1 MFSNRQ
7 KLAAV
12 LAKWGQPAIQG
23 LVGSKINNLP
33 LIANIEAKIKSTGF
47 VSPMYSLGGDL
58 SKLVM
63 GGISAPLIEPF
74 LNKALANV
82 PDDMIP
88 VLAHN
93 FVENAV
99 KNGSLA
105 IFEGNIELE
114 REDLEELQKLL
125 RYNLPINPM
134 DNYHPND
141 LWTEA
146 SSGSLC
152 VVFT

>member
-23 LVGSKINNLP
+23 LIGSKINSLP

-88 VLAHN
+88 VLAHS
-93 FVENAV
+93 FVENAI
-99 KNGSLA
+99 KNGSMV

-134 DNYHPND
+134 DNYQV
-141 LWTEA
+141 LTEEPRP
-146 SSGSLC
+146 
-152 VVFT
+152 VQE

>member
-23 LVGSKINNLP
+23 LIGSKINNLP

-74 LNKALANV
+74 LNKALENV

-88 VLAHN
+88 VLAHS
-93 FVENAV
+93 FVDNAI
-99 KNGSLA
+99 KNGNMV

-114 REDLEELQKLL
+114 LEDLQELQKLL
-125 RYNLPINPM
+125 RYNLPVNPK
-134 DNYHPND
+134 DNYQVI
-141 LWTEA
+141 TEEPQEN
-146 SSGSLC
+146 
-152 VVFT
+152 

>member
-1 MFSNRQ
+1 MFNNRQ

-23 LVGSKINNLP
+23 LIGSKINNLP

-88 VLAHN
+88 VLAHS
-93 FVENAV
+93 FVENAI
-99 KNGSLA
+99 KNGYMV

-125 RYNLPINPM
+125 RYNLPVNPL
-134 DNYHPND
+134 DNYQVIIEEPKEN
-141 LWTEA
+141 
-146 SSGSLC
+146 
-152 VVFT
+152 

>member
-1 MFSNRQ
+1 MFNNRQ

-23 LVGSKINNLP
+23 LIGSKINNLP

-88 VLAHN
+88 VLAHS
-93 FVENAV
+93 FVENAI
-99 KNGSLA
+99 KNGSMV

-114 REDLEELQKLL
+114 MEDLQELQKLL

-134 DNYHPND
+134 DNYQVI
-141 LWTEA
+141 TEEPQEN
-146 SSGSLC
+146 
-152 VVFT
+152 

>member
-1 MFSNRQ
+1 MYSNRQ

-12 LAKWGQPAIQG
+12 LARWGQPAIQG
-23 LVGSKINNLP
+23 LIGSKINSLP

-93 FVENAV
+93 FVENAI
-99 KNGSLA
+99 KNGSMV

-114 REDLEELQKLL
+114 LEDLQELQKLL
-125 RYNLPINPM
+125 RYNLPVNPM
-134 DNYHPND
+134 DNYQVI
-141 LWTEA
+141 TEEIKEN
-146 SSGSLC
+146 
-152 VVFT
+152 

>member
-1 MFSNRQ
+1 MFNNRQ

-23 LVGSKINNLP
+23 LIGSKINNLP

-88 VLAHN
+88 VLAHS
-93 FVENAV
+93 FVENAI
-99 KNGSLA
+99 KNGNMV

-114 REDLEELQKLL
+114 LEDLQELQKLL
-125 RYNLPINPM
+125 RYNLPVNPL
-134 DNYHPND
+134 DNYQVI
-141 LWTEA
+141 TEEPKEN
-146 SSGSLC
+146 
-152 VVFT
+152 

>member
-23 LVGSKINNLP
+23 LIGSKINGLP
-33 LIANIEAKIKSTGF
+33 LISNIEAKIKATGF
-47 VSPMYSLGGDL
+47 VSPMYSLGSDL

-88 VLAHN
+88 VLAHS
-93 FVENAV
+93 FVDNAI
-99 KNGSLA
+99 KNGNMV

-114 REDLEELQKLL
+114 LEDLQELQKLL

-134 DNYHPND
+134 DNYQVI
-141 LWTEA
+141 TEEPQEN
-146 SSGSLC
+146 
-152 VVFT
+152 

>member
-1 MFSNRQ
+1 MFNNRQ

-23 LVGSKINNLP
+23 LIGSKINNLP
-33 LIANIEAKIKSTGF
+33 LIANIESKIKSTGF

-88 VLAHN
+88 VLAHS
-93 FVENAV
+93 FVENAI
-99 KNGSLA
+99 KNGSMV

-114 REDLEELQKLL
+114 LEDLQELQKLL
-125 RYNLPINPM
+125 RYNLPVNPL
-134 DNYHPND
+134 DNYQVI
-141 LWTEA
+141 TEEPKEN
-146 SSGSLC
+146 
-152 VVFT
+152 

>member
-23 LVGSKINNLP
+23 LISSKINSLP
-33 LIANIEAKIKSTGF
+33 LIGNLEAKIKSTGF

-88 VLAHN
+88 VIAHS
-93 FVENAV
+93 FVENAI
-99 KNGSLA
+99 KNGSMV

-134 DNYHPND
+134 DNYQV
-141 LWTEA
+141 LTEEPTP
-146 SSGSLC
+146 
-152 VVFT
+152 VQE

>member
-1 MFSNRQ
+1 MFNNRQ

-23 LVGSKINNLP
+23 LIGSKINNLP

-88 VLAHN
+88 VLAHS
-93 FVENAV
+93 FVENAI
-99 KNGSLA
+99 KNGSMV

-125 RYNLPINPM
+125 RYHLPINPM
-134 DNYHPND
+134 DNYQV
-141 LWTEA
+141 LTEEPRP
-146 SSGSLC
+146 
-152 VVFT
+152 VQE

>member
-1 MFSNRQ
+1 
-7 KLAAV
+7 
-12 LAKWGQPAIQG
+12 
-23 LVGSKINNLP
+23 
-33 LIANIEAKIKSTGF
+33 
-47 VSPMYSLGGDL
+47 MYSLGSDL

-88 VLAHN
+88 VLAHS
-93 FVENAV
+93 FVENAI
-99 KNGSLA
+99 KNGSMV

-114 REDLEELQKLL
+114 MEDLQELQKLL

-134 DNYHPND
+134 DNYQVI
-141 LWTEA
+141 TEEPQEN
-146 SSGSLC
+146 
-152 VVFT
+152 

>member
-23 LVGSKINNLP
+23 LIGSKINSLP

-47 VSPMYSLGGDL
+47 VSPMSSLGGDL

-88 VLAHN
+88 VLAHS
-93 FVENAV
+93 FVENAI
-99 KNGSLA
+99 KNGSMV

-134 DNYHPND
+134 DNYQV
-141 LWTEA
+141 LTEEPTP
-146 SSGSLC
+146 
-152 VVFT
+152 VQE

>member
-23 LVGSKINNLP
+23 LIGSKINGLP
-33 LIANIEAKIKSTGF
+33 LISNIEAKIKATGF
-47 VSPMYSLGGDL
+47 VSPMYSLGTDL

-88 VLAHN
+88 VLAHS
-93 FVENAV
+93 FVENAI
-99 KNGSLA
+99 KNGSMVV
-105 IFEGNIELE
+105 FEGNIELE
-114 REDLEELQKLL
+114 LEDLQELQKLL

-134 DNYHPND
+134 DNYQVI
-141 LWTEA
+141 TEEPQEN
-146 SSGSLC
+146 
-152 VVFT
+152 